1 MEEPFIPVH
10 TRRNRSSGKNKRET
24 KLQKLIIKKQKKKV
38 EDPPFSYNALHF
50 AKEERKDK
58 IKEIN
63 KNKRKRRR
71 PSLFLHHITTP
82 RERRK
87 ERQNNKQTI
96 KKKENVADP
105 PSPYKVPQQLAKEE
119 RQNKIKK

>member
-1 MEEPFIPVH
+1 MMEEPFIPVH
-10 TRRNRSSGKNKRET
+10 TRRNRSTRKDKRET

-96 KKKENVADP
+96 KRQKKTWQTLPLPTGYYSSSRKKRD
-105 PSPYKVPQQLAKEE
+105 
-119 RQNKIKK
+119 KIK